1 MIGTAFSVLIRLELA
16 APGVQFL
23 QGDHQ
28 LFNVIITAHA
38 FIMIFF
44 MVMPGLVG
52 GFGNYILPVQCGAVD
67 MAKKHKILNL
77 SLNIKNFSLNRQFKN
92 NDLKLGYYLA
102 GLIEGDG
109 YISINN
115 KNKIILGITFN
126 KKDLYLAEKLLNYFE
141 QGFIVKRKTNS
152 IELRFTSVKVLNKI
166 INLVNGKFRTPKI
179 DQLYKLID

>member
-1 MIGTAFSVLIRLELA
+1 LYLIFAIIAGMIGTAFSVLIRLELA

-52 GFGNYILPVQCGAVD
+52 GFGNSKYLFTINNNHQYNNNYYI
-67 MAKKHKILNL
+67 NN
-77 SLNIKNFSLNRQFKN
+77 SLNNINNSLNN
-92 NDLKLGYYLA
+92 NNNSFNYNLNSYLA

-109 YISINN
+109 TFAIHDKNSIS
-115 KNKIILGITFN
+115 KKYRPMIIVVF
-126 KKDLYLAEKLLNYFE
+126 KKADLPLAEYLKNITNC
-141 QGFIVKRKTNS
+141 GIVYIKSNRGY
-152 IELRFTSVKVLNKI
+152 VL
-166 INLVNGKFRTPKI
+166 
-179 DQLYKLID
+179 